1 MYFTYR
7 LAAATIGAVMAV
19 TCASTTVKADSFTFR
34 IGSGHPKGPA
44 PYVTTMSDFFVAEVK
59 RRAEEE
65 TDHKVTFIESYGGG
79 IAGVSETLEAVQ
91 TGLLDFGGYCVCFEP
106 SNLYLHNFPYFE
118 PFGPQ
123 DSSDA
128 ISAVRV
134 VYDKNPWLSEVFDT
148 EFDQVLL
155 GLGAWDNY
163 HLGTVKEWK
172 TVEDLKGVK
181 IGGAGPNLPWLEYA
195 GAVPVQSSL
204 PEGYMAMKTGVYD
217 GWLMTPAGYN
227 GFKYY
232 EPAPYYTLIGFG
244 AMPVVVMTANKRKM
258 ETLPSDLRAIIEEA
272 GRAWEASNGGAMDE
286 SQATGLAALRENG
299 ATINELPEE
308 VRAAW
313 ASSLTELPRA
323 RAAEADSRGMPGT
336 KVMQD
341 FIDAA
346 RDGGHVWPVD
356 YVLD

>member
-1 MYFTYR
+1 MTFTAKMVR
-7 LAAATIGAVMAV
+7 NLAIAALGL
-19 TCASTTVKADSFTFR
+19 TVAAGTAQADRFTFR

-65 TDHKVTFIESYGGG
+65 TEHKVTFIESYGGG

-91 TGLLDFGGYCVCFEP
+91 RGLLDFGGYCVCFEP

-123 DSSDA
+123 ASSDA
-128 ISAVRV
+128 IAAVRV
-134 VYDKNPWLSEVFDT
+134 VYDKNPWLSEVFEE
-148 EFDQVLL
+148 EFGQQLL

-163 HLGTVKEWK
+163 HLGTKMAWTQVS
-172 TVEDLKGVK
+172 DLKGVK

-232 EPAPYYTLIGFG
+232 EPSPYYTLIGFG
-244 AMPVVVMTANKRKM
+244 AMPVVVLTANQKKM
-258 ETLPSDLRAIIEEA
+258 ASLPDDLRQIISEVGA
-272 GRAWEASNGGAMDE
+272 QWEHRNGKAMDD
-286 SQATGLAALRENG
+286 SQAAGLAALRENG
-299 ATINELPEE
+299 AII
-308 VRAAW
+308 
-313 ASSLTELPRA
+313 TELPNDVQAEWAQSLAEFPRKSA
-323 RAAEADSRGMPGT
+323 RDANSRGMPGT
-336 KVMQD
+336 KVMKD
-341 FIDAA
+341 FIEAA
-346 RDGGHVWPVD
+346 KAGGHVWPVEYTFD
-356 YVLD
+356 